1 MAEISGVPTADINN
15 VDGFFTTQGGGGGI
29 TPNAMP
35 AAGVNGTT
43 LIGSATI
50 PTNPNV
56 TLDFN
61 ISPTASETFTKIVVR
76 RNDDNGILALKA
88 DGTLWYN
95 IGPFVSHTSWAV
107 RDSTWRQYGTDT
119 DWTDIAA
126 STNVFSAVKGGALMF
141 NGNGG
146 YYQRGDGITGATNS
160 WVVTNSAL
168 TWSKTS
174 MGYYHAM
181 ACTTS
186 GHVYYCGYNWNYS
199 TGQGTTAGQ
208 TLLWTRDQFNITGVT
223 AVSCGSYTSNRCIA
237 SGNIYA
243 TGSNSLNSAGPLITV
258 PGDINGPLLQYNG
271 GDIVFVSPPTYW
283 NVFAINTS
291 GQLMFAGAPNTYSRP
306 DNSTRFQQG
315 AAGLGIIDGG
325 ATGWTFYDS
334 NQNVSGSERPC
345 VAIKNGQLLVG
356 GGANSY
362 NLKQALGSPASTTT
376 WVNVG
381 STGITTAGVGD
392 KLLIASW

>member
-1 MAEISGVPTADINN
+1 MASISGQSTTQIND
-15 VDGFFTTQGGGGGI
+15 VDGFFTTQTGVGI
-29 TPNAMP
+29 TPNALP
-35 AAGVNGTT
+35 ASGVNGTT

-61 ISPTASETFTKIVVR
+61 ISLTASETFTKIVVR
-76 RNDDNGILALKA
+76 TNADTGIIALKA

-95 IGPFVSHTSWAV
+95 IGAGVSHTSWAIT
-107 RDSTWRQYGTDT
+107 DSTWRQYGLDT

-126 STNVFSAVKGGALMF
+126 STNAFSAIKGGNLLF
-141 NGNGG
+141 NGNGT
-146 YYQRGDGITGATNS
+146 YRQRGDGYTGATNT
-160 WVVTNSAL
+160 WQVTNSAL

-174 MGYYHAM
+174 LGYYHAM
-181 ACTTS
+181 SCTTS
-186 GHVYYCGYNWNYS
+186 GEVYYCGYNWNYQ
-199 TGQGTTAGQ
+199 TGQGTTAGE

-223 AVSCGSYTSNRCIA
+223 AVSCGSYVSNRCIA
-237 SGNIYA
+237 SGNIYT
-243 TGSNSLNSAGPLITV
+243 TGNNSLNSAGPLITV
-258 PGDINGPLLQYNG
+258 TGDLNGPLLSYNG

-291 GQLMFAGAPNTYSRP
+291 GQLMFAGSINTRSRP
-306 DNSTRFQQG
+306 DNSTAAQQG

-334 NQNVSGSERPC
+334 NQNVTGSERPC

-356 GGANSY
+356 GGTNSY
-362 NLKQALGSPASTTT
+362 TLKQALGSPASTTA

-381 STGITTAGVGD
+381 STGITTAGVGE
-392 KLLIASW
+392 KFLIASW